1 MEQGEIILYQ
11 PDEAVK
17 LEVRLE
23 DETVWLTQEQIAD
36 LFGTKRPAI
45 TKHLNNIYKS
55 GELDIDSTCSILE
68 HMGNDGKQRYTTKYY
83 NLDAILSIGYRVN
96 SKNATLFRKWANSV
110 LKDYLLK
117 GYSINKRL
125 SELERT
131 VAQHTEKIDFFVR
144 TALPPVEGIFYNGQI
159 FDAYKFAT
167 DLVKSA
173 RRSIVLIDNYVDETV
188 LLMLSKRSVGV
199 SATIYTQRITQ
210 QLQLD
215 LDRHNSQY
223 PPIDIRTY
231 RDSHD
236 RFLIVDETDV
246 YHIGASLKDLGKK
259 MFAFSKLDIPAA
271 VITDLLKYP
280 LSYECGYLFTCK
292 LAVGQAIDRTA
303 GCRSGEV
310 RSRTGVRGDGGL

>member
-68 HMGNDGKQRYTTKYY
+68 HMGNDGKQRYTIKYY

-271 VITDLLKYP
+271 VITDLL
-280 LSYECGYLFTCK
+280 
-292 LAVGQAIDRTA
+292 
-303 GCRSGEV
+303 
-310 RSRTGVRGDGGL
+310 